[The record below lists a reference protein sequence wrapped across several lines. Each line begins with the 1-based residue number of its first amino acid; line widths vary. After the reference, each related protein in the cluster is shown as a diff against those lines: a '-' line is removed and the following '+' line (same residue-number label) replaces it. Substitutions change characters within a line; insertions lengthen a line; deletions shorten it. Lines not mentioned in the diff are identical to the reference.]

1 MNRYYSEF
9 QSTRARAVDDTR
21 GGNVT
26 HSELHA
32 AMMTFWLVLPTSQD
46 FYLKIV
52 LDDLSQ
58 TSVRFRWRIFF

>member
-1 MNRYYSEF
+1 M
-9 QSTRARAVDDTR
+9 
-21 GGNVT
+21 
-26 HSELHA
+26 LHA
-32 AMMTFWLVLPTSQD
+32 PTMTFWLVLPTSQD